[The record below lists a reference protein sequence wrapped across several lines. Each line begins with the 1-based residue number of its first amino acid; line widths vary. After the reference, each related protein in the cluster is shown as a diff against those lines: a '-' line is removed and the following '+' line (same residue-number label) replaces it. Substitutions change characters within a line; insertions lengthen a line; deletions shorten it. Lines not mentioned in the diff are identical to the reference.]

1 MSSRTRSRKQ
11 ASIGSNHSL
20 RRPTPIS
27 ASEPRTGNFVLLLV
41 MAWSPPA
48 HNAGNVRV
56 SAPGDYATFNSNHT
70 PDGTGD
76 DYGEGLRLE
85 LGGSWTGPD
94 GVLITSC
101 CFDVD
106 GCGALV
112 ELSLGMGAGSLVR
125 ALRSRPTKALPIW
138 RGTGS
143 SNPPRSTSESDAKL
157 LPRVWSCLVRSDEA
171 TQAVSPHSR
180 IVQLPP
186 SYSAAR
192 HQRRLAAKAKP
203 IMPEP
208 SNAELAGSGMAP
220 TLLGSFYRPQQ

>member
-1 MSSRTRSRKQ
+1 MRFKHEPFAGLPAPFVDLVTEACRELLFVVVGVALRSQVER
-11 ASIGSNHSL
+11 
-20 RRPTPIS
+20 
-27 ASEPRTGNFVLLLV
+27 
-41 MAWSPPA
+41 
-48 HNAGNVRV
+48 
-56 SAPGDYATFNSNHT
+56 GDY
-70 PDGTGD
+70 
-76 DYGEGLRLE
+76 YGEGLRLE

-101 CFDVD
+101 CFDID

-171 TQAVSPHSR
+171 TQAVSPHLGRFSCRQVILQPGASDASR
-180 IVQLPP
+180 RRRSQACRNRVTP
-186 SYSAAR
+186 SSPA
-192 HQRRLAAKAKP
+192 QERR
-203 IMPEP
+203 
-208 SNAELAGSGMAP
+208 
-220 TLLGSFYRPQQ
+220 RRR